1 MDKIIDILDSIAYEK
16 GLKITEVE
24 EALKEALIITAKKMV
39 DETLIFDA
47 EIDRKNKQLKLFQKI
62 EVVENNDTR
71 LSGLE
76 A

>member
-39 DETLIFDA
+39 DESLTFDA
-47 EIDRKNKQLKLFQKI
+47 EIDRKNKQLKLNLSLKI
-62 EVVENNDTR
+62 WEEMR
-71 LSGLE
+71 QRF
-76 A
+76 